1 MDTIWANET
10 RWILLRDE
18 ECSAITEPPR
28 SPNARD
34 YGNEKEVIKDYEK
47 VGHEWGEQD
56 AQKPSEISEETGPIE
71 WAYSTEC

>member
-18 ECSAITEPPR
+18 EWSAITELPR
-28 SPNARD
+28 SSNARD
-34 YGNEKEVIKDYEK
+34 YGNEKEVIKDYEN

-56 AQKPSEISEETGPIE
+56 VQEPSEISEETGPI
-71 WAYSTEC
+71 